1 MISLRKISMSRYLL
15 AKDKKKKKYRDTKK
29 YNVMEFNKWPTL
41 KKLTITT
48 CVWGQREVLFQHYRL
63 ILA

>member
-1 MISLRKISMSRYLL
+1 MPGYLL
-15 AKDKKKKKYRDTKK
+15 AKDKKHRDTIK

-41 KKLTITT
+41 KKLTKTT
-48 CVWGQREVLFQHYRL
+48 CVWGQREVLFQDYRL

>member
-29 YNVMEFNKWPTL
+29 YNVMEFNK
-41 KKLTITT
+41 
-48 CVWGQREVLFQHYRL
+48 
-63 ILA
+63 